1 MSSSAQIAAGT
12 PAPISSPANQATFAG
27 LMRGEFLKV
36 RRLFW
41 GMVSLLTAGFVF
53 AFLFGAS
60 APKGK
65 ADLQQAPLHFTYGAV
80 ESNLVVFRILVGVLL
95 IVLTSFVIGREY
107 QYGTIRILIG
117 RGVGRVQLLLAKLA
131 LLGVVALGLLV
142 AFTLLTA
149 VLSCLLMLA
158 LVGNLDA
165 LSTITPAFWSHMG
178 IAELTVIISMGATI
192 LMAAAMNS
200 LGRSLTF
207 GLSAALLFFTADNLG
222 ILVMNVLARL
232 TQSDFWSNATAYFLG
247 PLLNHLPDYVLP
259 TEAQTPLQSFGPPP
273 LVPVSGAHALW
284 VIGAYSLVFF
294 LLALV
299 PTWRWDVQE

>member
-1 MSSSAQIAAGT
+1 MSSSAQIAVGT
-12 PAPISSPANQATFAG
+12 PAPMSPPANQATFMG
-27 LMRGEFLKV
+27 VMYGEFLKI
-36 RRLFW
+36 RRLF
-41 GMVSLLTAGFVF
+41 GVLVGLLTAGFVL

-65 ADLQQAPLHFTYGAV
+65 ADLQQAPLRFIYGAV
-80 ESNLVVFRILVGVLL
+80 EVDLVVFRILVGILL

-117 RGVGRVQLLLAKLA
+117 RGVGRVQLLLSKLA
-131 LLGVVALGLLV
+131 LLAVLALGLLV
-142 AFTLLTA
+142 VFTLLTA
-149 VLSCLLMLA
+149 ALTCLLMLA

-165 LSTITPAFWSHMG
+165 LSTITPAFWSNMG

-192 LMAAAMNS
+192 LMAGAMNA

-207 GLSAALLFFTADNLG
+207 GLSAALIFFTADNLG
-222 ILVMNVLARL
+222 ILLMNVLTRL
-232 TQSDFWSNATAYFLG
+232 TQSDLWSNATAYFLG

-259 TEAQTPLQSFGPPP
+259 AEAQTPLQSFGTPP
-273 LVPVSGAHALW
+273 LVSVSGAHALW
-284 VIGAYSLVFF
+284 VISAYSLVFF

-299 PTWRWDVQE
+299 PTWRRDVQE